1 MQVPPRSDDRRAS
14 KADIYRLDGTESEHS
29 DEEFAAPEE
38 QPSRAPLDLGSSSS
52 LSTNRVIVVSLFLPT
67 TVNFEV
73 PPTPGTTTTKTV
85 ERRKSVAEGLRRRRV
100 SEAGRIDRL
109 AGGKWK
115 IEPSALGNIG
125 LQNAVASMK
134 NVMRERLWVGTL
146 GESMDNWDEIT
157 RARVEAR
164 LRMENDSVPV
174 FVSDDE
180 FDGHYNKFCKQILWK
195 PFHYRLPDYPKGQ
208 AYEELAWRQ
217 YVAVNQKFA
226 NVIAENHKTG
236 DIVWINDY
244 HLMLVPAMVRQLI
257 PNAMIGFFLHIPF
270 PSSEIFRCLH
280 VRRQILEGLL
290 GADLIG
296 FQTSAFMRHFLMTCT
311 RLLSLESTPRG
322 IQLDNRAVSVGIFP
336 IGINIKA
343 LKEKRYNFSRPT
355 SPTNQSLTKS
365 LCRNVPP
372 VEEAIHSLRE
382 RYAGKKIVIGR
393 DKNDYVKG
401 VRQKMLAFER
411 FLQKNPEWVG
421 KVVLIQVA
429 LSTTEANENE
439 SMVWDVV
446 ARINAGFGTIE
457 YQPVVYLQQDIRF
470 EDYLALLTIAD
481 ACLITSLRD
490 GMNLTSHEY
499 VICQE
504 GKYGPLIMSEF
515 AGTYASFGAALRV
528 NPWDTQ
534 EVADAILEG
543 LTMDE
548 SEKKTR
554 WNELYAYISSNSA
567 QHYVESFTG
576 EVLKVHDEL
585 ARSVSTSIPPL
596 PVDVVY
602 NEYMQANRR
611 IFFLDQD
618 GTIMTFNRHSSSTTP
633 LTRSIPT
640 DRAID
645 MLQNLAVDPKNTVY
659 VMSGRTRED
668 LEELMDIPNLGLCAE
683 NGSFVKYAD
692 RSKWETMLPD
702 QDFSWMRDVLEIFE
716 YYTDRTPGSYIEQK
730 ETTLVW
736 HFGRA
741 DLNFSTWQAAECHN
755 HIEQSLGTNYAIHVL
770 AKKRSVEVMPRN
782 INKGIIIRRVL
793 EHHQVR
799 SGTLKRSKSQR
810 AQTPVDGVDSSVGPN
825 GSEFGHQ
832 KKMSFSEGVESI
844 EVKALERGDS
854 SVEVTP
860 VPSDAE
866 RNVSGNNQ
874 MSPHHNHEQTHHVPK
889 KERIDFIFCV
899 GDDRADEYMFEYLRR
914 LEAHSRKRH
923 ASRMQSGG
931 KDLSG
936 HENLSGTLLGDD
948 GHGEMAMSPG
958 TITPGRESPT
968 SGADD
973 TTADDHLS
981 VGTGAISIPS
991 NRSDA
996 GKWDAY
1002 SVSLASASP
1011 SGSPSDRFTPHSHSR
1026 SPSHHHSHSH
1036 SHHNHYHHVFGHHHH
1051 HHHHHHHQQRRPR
1064 TIVTATV
1071 GRKSS
1076 AAKWFVSGAHE
1087 VLGLLEALAEVAEGG
1102 GERGQ

>member
-1 MQVPPRSDDRRAS
+1 MEKNLKALKRAS
-14 KADIYRLDGTESEHS
+14 DADIYRLESGDS
-29 DEEFAAPEE
+29 DDRDDRSEDEFAAPE
-38 QPSRAPLDLGSSSS
+38 QPARAPETLGSSSS
-52 LSTNRVIVVSLFLPT
+52 LSSNRVLVVSLFLPT
-67 TVNFEV
+67 TVTFEA
-73 PPTPGTTTTKTV
+73 PTPTGNAVKTV
-85 ERRKSVAEGLRRRRV
+85 ERRKSVAEGLRRNRRV
-100 SEAGRIDRL
+100 SEPSRGGSSL
-109 AGGKWK
+109 GKWK

-134 NVMRERLWVGTL
+134 NVMRERLWVGSL
-146 GESMDNWDEIT
+146 GESTDSWDEIT
-157 RARVEAR
+157 RARIEAR
-164 LRMENDSVPV
+164 LRMEHDSVPV
-174 FVSDDE
+174 FVTDDE

-217 YVAVNQKFA
+217 YVAVNQRFA
-226 NVIAENHKTG
+226 NVIAENHKPG

-244 HLMLVPAMVRQLI
+244 HLMLVPAMVRQLL

-311 RLLSLESTPRG
+311 RLLSVESTPRG
-322 IQLDNRAVSVGIFP
+322 IQLDNRVVSVGIFP

-343 LKEKRYNFSRPT
+343 LKEKR
-355 SPTNQSLTKS
+355 
-365 LCRNVPP
+365 NVPA
-372 VEEAIHSLRE
+372 VEECIASLQE

-411 FLQKNPEWVG
+411 FLKTHPDWVG

-429 LSTTEANENE
+429 LSTAEANESE
-439 SMVWDVV
+439 SQVWDVV
-446 ARINAGFGTIE
+446 ARVNATFGTIE
-457 YQPVVYLQQDIRF
+457 YQPVVYLQQDISF
-470 EDYLALLTIAD
+470 ENYLALLSIAD

-499 VICQE
+499 VVCQE
-504 GKYGPLIMSEF
+504 GKCGPLIMSEF

-528 NPWDTQ
+528 NPWDTK
-534 EVADAILEG
+534 EVADSIYEA

-548 SEKKTR
+548 DEKRTR
-554 WNELYAYISSNSA
+554 WNELYAYISSNTA
-567 QHYVESFTG
+567 QHYVESFSS

-585 ARSVSTSIPPL
+585 ARSVSTSLPPL

-611 IFFLDQD
+611 VFFLDQD

-640 DRAID
+640 DRAIQ
-645 MLQNLAVDPKNTVY
+645 MLKSLSADPKNTVY
-659 VMSGRTRED
+659 VMSGRTMED
-668 LEELMDIPNLGLCAE
+668 LEDLMDIPNLGLCAE
-683 NGSFVKYAD
+683 NGSYVKYAD
-692 RSKWETMLPD
+692 RTKWETMLPD
-702 QDFSWMRDVLEIFE
+702 QDFAWMRDVMEIFE

-730 ETTLVW
+730 ETSLVW

-755 HIEQSLGTNYAIHVL
+755 HIEQALGTNYAIHVL

-782 INKGIIIRRVL
+782 INKGIVIRRVL
-793 EHHQVR
+793 EHHQIR

-810 AQTPVDGVDSSVGPN
+810 EKTPGSDGSDGPVHPNSVA
-825 GSEFGHQ
+825 FGHQ
-832 KKMSFSEGVESI
+832 KSMSFSQVPDAYELRGVGEPGVESSL
-844 EVKALERGDS
+844 ADAP
-854 SVEVTP
+854 P

-866 RNVSGNNQ
+866 RSVSPQNQ
-874 MSPHHNHEQTHHVPK
+874 QVSPNHHQQPEEKRHHHSHK
-889 KERIDFIFCV
+889 DRIDFIFCV

-914 LEAHSRKRH
+914 LEAHSRKRQ

-931 KDLSG
+931 KELSG
-936 HENLSGTLLGDD
+936 QENLSGTLLGED
-948 GHGEMAMSPG
+948 GHEFAMSPG
-958 TITPGRESPT
+958 TMTPGRDSPT
-968 SGADD
+968 SAVDD
-973 TTADDHLS
+973 TSEDH
-981 VGTGAISIPS
+981 VGIGTSGAISIPMS
-991 NRSDA
+991 RAEGSGRSDL
-996 GKWDAY
+996 Y
-1002 SVSLASASP
+1002 SLSIASASP
-1011 SGSPSDRFTPHSHSR
+1011 GESPDDKPR
-1026 SPSHHHSHSH
+1026 SAPHHH
-1036 SHHNHYHHVFGHHHH
+1036 HHHYHHVFGHHHH
-1051 HHHHHHHQQRRPR
+1051 HHHHHHHRRPR
-1064 TIVTATV
+1064 TIITATV

-1076 AAKWFVSGAHE
+1076 AAKWFVGGPHD
-1087 VLGLLEALAEVAEGG
+1087 VLGLLEALSEVSSSEG
-1102 GERGQ
+1102 QV